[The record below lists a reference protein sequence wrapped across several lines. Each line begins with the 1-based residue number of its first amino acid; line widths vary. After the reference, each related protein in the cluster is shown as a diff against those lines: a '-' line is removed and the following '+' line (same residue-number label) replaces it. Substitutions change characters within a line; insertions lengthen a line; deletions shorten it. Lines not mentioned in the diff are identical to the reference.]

1 MRVNLFKVKFT
12 TMISGPSCFCLEKIS
27 YAIAE
32 ENKFSYCT
40 QLHVIKTSFKHNIY
54 SKAKVKK
61 KIPTIKKLKLYS
73 EHLKKN
79 LKFIYFTHKKGI
91 KSERTGSFQTE
102 K

>member
-12 TMISGPSCFCLEKIS
+12 TMISGPSCFCLQKIS

-73 EHLKKN
+73 EHLKK
-79 LKFIYFTHKKGI
+79 
-91 KSERTGSFQTE
+91 KSEIYLLHTQKRNKE
-102 K
+102 